1 MDTAKK
7 VKDVMTRDPEVARP
21 DMTVREAAEKMKARN
36 IGSLPVCEGDR
47 LVGILTDRDITV
59 RVTAEGKSAS
69 ETKVADVMTR
79 EPLHT
84 VSEDAPLEEAER
96 IMHDQ
101 QIRRLP
107 VVGAE
112 GKLVGYLS
120 QAKVVRVESPSQ
132 AGKVLKGI
140 SRPEKPQP
148 METYARKGRRK
159 TA

>member
-1 MDTAKK
+1 MDTARK
-7 VKDVMTRDPEVARP
+7 VKDVMTREVETARP

-36 IGSLPVCEGDR
+36 IGSLPVCEGNR

-59 RVTAEGKSAS
+59 RVTAEGKNPS
-69 ETKVADVMTR
+69 ETRVADIMTR

-84 VSEDAPLEEAER
+84 VSEDASLEEAER

-107 VVGAE
+107 VINAE
-112 GKLVGYLS
+112 GALVGYLS
-120 QAKVVRVESPSQ
+120 QAKVVRVESPSR
-132 AGKVLKGI
+132 AGKLLKGI

-148 METYARKGRRK
+148 MESYARRSRRK
-159 TA
+159 TG

>member
-1 MDTAKK
+1 MDTPPK

-21 DMTVREAAEKMKARN
+21 DMTLREAAERMKARN
-36 IGSLPVCEGDR
+36 IGSLPVCENGR

-59 RVTAEGKSAS
+59 RATAEGRNPS
-69 ETKVADVMTR
+69 EAKVADIMTR
-79 EPLHT
+79 EPLYT
-84 VSEDAPLEEAER
+84 VSEEAPLEEAER
-96 IMHDQ
+96 ILHDQ

-120 QAKVVRVESPSQ
+120 QAQVVRAESPSR

-140 SRPEKPQP
+140 SRPEKPPP
-148 METYARKGRRK
+148 MRSYARKGRRK